1 MSSTGAGFEF
11 EPFSRKQLKLL
22 YWWAEGS
29 PYKDKDILI
38 ADGSIRSGKTVACIC
53 SFLMF
58 VFLHFTNENFIIA
71 GKTIGALKRNVIKPM
86 LQILE
91 AWGIGYTYNRS
102 GNYIQV
108 AGHTFYLFG
117 ANNEASQDSLQGL
130 TAAGAYVDEA
140 ALFPQSFTE
149 QMLGRCSVMG
159 SKVFLNCNPAS
170 PNHYIKREYI
180 DKADAKNICRLHFTL
195 EDNLTLDPSTVERYH
210 RMYTGVFYERFIRGL
225 WVSAE
230 GLVYKEFADNVSSY
244 TVDDDYIAT
253 QDIAFA
259 TIGVDFGG
267 NKSAHSF
274 TLTGFT
280 RGLGEVITLDEWYSD
295 GRLTPEELSNR
306 FCDFVRRAKERYNVY
321 EAYCDS
327 AEQVLIKGFE
337 VAAARRGLAMEIK
350 NAIKGAIND
359 RIAFYNS
366 LIASRRWHVHESCKR
381 TIEAFCNA
389 VYDDKAK
396 TGDVRLDDGSSNID
410 SIDSQEYST
419 ERYANDVLEV
429 IRGGQV
435 EQDRAVSTE
444 AGADCSRYIG

>member
-1 MSSTGAGFEF
+1 MSSGFDF
-11 EPFSRKQLKLL
+11 EPFSKKQKQLL
-22 YWWAEGS
+22 YWWADSS
-29 PYKDKDILI
+29 PYWDKDIMI
-38 ADGSIRSGKTVACIC
+38 ADGSIRSGKTIACIC
-53 SFLMF
+53 SLLMF
-58 VFLHFTNENFIIA
+58 VFINFKSENFIIA

-130 TAAGAYVDEA
+130 TAAGAYGDEA

-149 QMLGRCSVMG
+149 QMLGRCSVKG
-159 SKVFLNCNPAS
+159 SKVFLNCNPES
-170 PNHYIKREYI
+170 PSHYIKKEFI
-180 DKADAKNICRLHFTL
+180 DKADDKNICRLHFTL
-195 EDNLTLDPSTVERYH
+195 DDNLTLDPSTVERYH
-210 RMYTGVFYERFIRGL
+210 RMYTGVFYERFIKGL
-225 WVSAE
+225 WVAAE
-230 GLVYKEFADNVSSY
+230 GLVYKEFADNVDAY
-244 TVDDDYIAT
+244 VVDDDYIAGK
-253 QDIAFA
+253 DISFA

-280 RGLGEVITLDEWYSD
+280 KGLGEVITLDEWHCSD
-295 GRLTPEELSNR
+295 RLTPEELSNR
-306 FCDFVRRAKERYNVY
+306 FCDFVARAKERYNVY

-327 AEQVLIKGFE
+327 AEQVLIRGLE
-337 VAAARRGLAMEIK
+337 VAAAKRGIAIEIK
-350 NAIKGAIND
+350 NALKGAIND

-366 LIASRRWHVHESCKR
+366 LIASRRWHVHKR
-381 TIEAFCNA
+381 CRRTLDAFCNA
-389 VYDDKAK
+389 VYDGKAK
-396 TGDVRLDDGSSNID
+396 MGDVRLDDGSSNID

-419 ERYANDVLEV
+419 ERYMADIVSN
-429 IRGGQV
+429 IQGGQG
-435 EQDRAVSTE
+435 ESGYQVSAD